1 MLPQTNLQLYR
12 VMIDAGASEAA
23 LAKTRMAYDLARHLF
38 AGCYRPSHK
47 PFVCHLVGTAGA
59 LALWGQPVEVIAAGL
74 LHSAYLFRDFGDG
87 SPEAGGVKRR
97 TVRRLLGADVDA
109 LIAKYT
115 EQSWPGTV
123 DQLAAAV
130 RDDRCDPRVALIKLA
145 DVCDDCVDAGAQ
157 FSPAKPLEFGL
168 PHNADARERAADLA
182 GALAGPKARSH
193 LAVLLET
200 SCRAA
205 APAPL
210 VTRDRSFHEIA
221 AGSNRPP
228 QHHIR
233 LRLRRLADAF
243 GRKRAA

>member
-12 VMIDAGASEAA
+12 VMIDAGATNAA
-23 LAKTRMAYDLARHLF
+23 LAQTRTAYDLARHLF
-38 AGCYRPSHK
+38 AGCYRPNHK
-47 PFVCHLVGTAGA
+47 PFICHLVGTAGA
-59 LALWGQPVEVIAAGL
+59 LALWGQPVEVVAAGL

-87 SPEAGGVKRR
+87 TPGVVGVKRR
-97 TVRRLLGADVDA
+97 TVKRLLGAEVDA

-115 EQSWPGTV
+115 EQKWVGTI
-123 DQLAAAV
+123 DQLATAV
-130 RDDRCDPRVALIKLA
+130 RDSTCDARIALLKLA
-145 DVCDDCVDAGAQ
+145 DLCDECVDAGPQ

-193 LAVLLET
+193 FAVLLET

-221 AGSNRPP
+221 AGGSRPP
-228 QHHIR
+228 QHSIR